1 MRLIFPPKNLEKYGA
16 QNTHAPDFFLFN
28 LILPIKLI
36 FFTCCLPVLLS
47 TNKQVNEIKQSVF
60 GVIFYCLSIYA
71 LSKPRMFHLA
81 NCFIKLFYLIK

>member
-16 QNTHAPDFFLFN
+16 QNTHAPDFFKN
-28 LILPIKLI
+28 LISPIKLI
-36 FFTCCLPVLLS
+36 FFSCCLPVLLS

-81 NCFIKLFYLIK
+81 NCFFKFSYIY